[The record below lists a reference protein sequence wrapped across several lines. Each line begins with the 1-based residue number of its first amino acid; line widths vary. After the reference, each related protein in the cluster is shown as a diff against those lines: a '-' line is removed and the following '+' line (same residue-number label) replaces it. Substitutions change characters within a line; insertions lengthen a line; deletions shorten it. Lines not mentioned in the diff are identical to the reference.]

1 MACDPLADLWQD
13 ALNAYERKA
22 DTNLSSPEVTPFE
35 SSDDIF
41 KFIDDR
47 KMEFSA
53 FRDDGKHLRAK
64 LEPIVWTVQGLCGV
78 LGEALAVPFSPA
90 KAIFTAIG
98 VAVDAALKVQKDFDA
113 IEDAFETMEH
123 HLRIIKLNAGMSMLS
138 TLREESVRLLAQVL
152 AVLAVITHMQKCGRL
167 RAWMKN
173 FRKSDVLDKALDEL
187 RRLATNQHQTVSAV
201 TLNVSERILAH
212 LSDSASWDEKH
223 DTLCLFLERIVLI
236 TQETYN
242 TMRQTAATTQ
252 RQNTANR
259 KTLEDIQNKLIYLR
273 EEIQKDRSAHIG
285 KIFNWL
291 RYPDCSAK
299 INALL
304 SDRAKGTGS
313 WFLDSDEF
321 RALKSGSK
329 RVLWLEGSAGCGKS
343 TIMAS
348 AIRDLQTDC
357 AVSTYPS
364 HMLTHF
370 FDATNGP
377 RHRNLEGLASS
388 LLCQLAHRVDDLHDV
403 LKAFHG
409 VSMAG
414 HSELSL
420 DQMRYELLSVLRTQ
434 KARIFVVLDALDE
447 AIDDRILPFLEDML
461 VNRNVSLLLS
471 SRTEVPFRRTL
482 ERLSDVRL
490 LVKKNLVSRD
500 IAAHLDDVLAA
511 RGALAKVKGRNAGLV
526 RKTLTNGAGGNFRWT
541 VLQIKELSGIS
552 GIPSQ
557 LRRKLHNMPKTLSD
571 TYDHAIRLT
580 PEEQRDD
587 LRRMLEWL
595 LFARG
600 LLDKVE
606 YSELL
611 AFEWSPSG
619 GMPVFDV
626 ELRPSS
632 PDELFTVVNSTFISY
647 HGGYIR
653 IAHASVRDHLL
664 DSRISFPI
672 SAHCAYDDMAR
683 MCIAYLTAVRINDSP
698 QTRLMGRYHLH
709 YHASRFWSFYADKAL
724 DAPENGG
731 LNTKV
736 VAFVLDLPPRASW
749 LLKLAAKERHRNI
762 LGIVQTVRPE
772 LLEPFANIIPTGGLC
787 RFRTLAFF

>member
-35 SSDDIF
+35 SSDDIL

-64 LEPIVWTVQGLCGV
+64 LEPIEWTVQGLCGV

-123 HLRIIKLNAGMSMLS
+123 HLRIIKLDAGMSMLS

-167 RAWMKN
+167 RAWIKN

-187 RRLATNQHQTVSAV
+187 RRRATNQHQTVSAV

-273 EEIQKDRSAHIG
+273 EEIQNNRRAEDIG

-291 RYPDCSAK
+291 RYPDCSLK

-313 WFLDSDEF
+313 WFLDSEEF
-321 RALKSGSK
+321 HALKSGSK

-343 TIMAS
+343 TIMAG
-348 AIRDLQTDC
+348 AMRDLQTHC
-357 AVSTYPS
+357 AVSAYPS
-364 HMLTHF
+364 LIMTHF

-403 LKAFHG
+403 LKAFHE

-461 VNRNVSLLLS
+461 VNCNVSLLLS

-490 LVKKNLVSRD
+490 LVKKNWYRAILRHIWTTFSRR
-500 IAAHLDDVLAA
+500 AVHSPS
-511 RGALAKVKGRNAGLV
+511 
-526 RKTLTNGAGGNFRWT
+526 FRWT

-619 GMPVFDV
+619 GLPVFDV

-647 HGGYIR
+647 YGGYIR

-664 DSRISFPI
+664 DSRTSFPI

-683 MCIAYLTAVRINDSP
+683 MCIAYLTAVGINDSP

-709 YHASRFWSFYADKAL
+709 YHASRFWSLYADKAL
-724 DAPENGG
+724 DAHENWE
-731 LNTKV
+731 LSSKV

-749 LLKLAAKERHRNI
+749 LLRLAAKECQRNI
-762 LGIVQTVRPE
+762 LHIVETVRPG
-772 LLEPFANIIPTGGLC
+772 LLEPFADLFLIGALLQTSIPGFL
-787 RFRTLAFF
+787 